1 MDHYILIPEFV
12 VQQASDAIPDD
23 IENSFA
29 RLIKAADL
37 YRSAGLTPI
46 FMLDPEYKDIVVICK
61 ETFGK
66 KLH

>member
-1 MDHYILIPEFV
+1 METYIIIPEFV

-23 IENSFA
+23 NDNSFA
-29 RLIKAADL
+29 RLIKAAEL
-37 YRSAGLTPI
+37 YRSAGMTPV
-46 FMLDPEYKDIVVICK
+46 FMLNPNYKDLVVICK

>member
-1 MDHYILIPEFV
+1 METYIIIPEFV
-12 VQQASDAIPDD
+12 VQQASDAITDD
-23 IENSFA
+23 TENSFA
-29 RLIKAADL
+29 RLIRAADL

-46 FMLDPEYKDIVVICK
+46 FMLDPEYKDLVVICK